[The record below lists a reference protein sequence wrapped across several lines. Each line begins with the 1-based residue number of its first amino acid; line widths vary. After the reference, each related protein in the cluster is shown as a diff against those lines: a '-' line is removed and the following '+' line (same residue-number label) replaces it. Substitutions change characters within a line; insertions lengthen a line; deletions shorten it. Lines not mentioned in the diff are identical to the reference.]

1 MKAILACDPRG
12 GIGKDNNLPWER
24 LEGDLKRFKEL
35 TTGQTVVMGRN
46 TWNSLPVKPL
56 PNRTNYV
63 FTSHAEDLKGIP
75 NTRQIINPAWISDN
89 DWLIG
94 GASLFRSLYNDISE
108 IHLSVTYSVYDCDR
122 FIDLDRIYTDFNV
135 ESRTEHADHAY
146 EVLKRKYE
154 TVFR

>member
-1 MKAILACDPRG
+1 MRAILACDTKG
-12 GIGKDNNLPWER
+12 GIGKDNDLPWDR

-46 TWNSLPVKPL
+46 TWDSLPVKPL
-56 PNRTNYV
+56 PNRTNFV
-63 FTSHAEDLKGIP
+63 FTSRGEDIKDIP
-75 NTRQIINPAWISDN
+75 NTKQLLNPALISDD

-94 GASLFRSLYNDISE
+94 GASLFRSVYEDISE

-122 FIDLDRIYTDFNV
+122 FIDIDRLYRDFNV
-135 ESRTEHADHAY
+135 ESRVENTDHAY

-154 TVFR
+154 TIFR

>member
-1 MKAILACDPRG
+1 MKAILACDPKG
-12 GIGKDNNLPWER
+12 GIGKDNDLPWER

-46 TWNSLPVKPL
+46 TWDSLPVKPL

-63 FTSHAEDLKGIP
+63 FTSNSDGLKGIP
-75 NTRQIINPAWISDN
+75 NVQIVLNPAWISDN

-122 FIDLDRIYTDFNV
+122 FIDLDRIYADFNV
-135 ESRTEHADHAY
+135 ESRTEYADHAY